1 MRSFSTMIHASLDT
15 ETEKRLASIDTD
27 GITVFTLGGGRVRGA
42 LLGGTLMVNQ
52 MRANHRLGAL
62 ETLLLGRAYLC
73 AALLGTTLKGRD
85 KLILRVEGDGP
96 AEGFSVE
103 ALADGSVRG
112 HLFRSPIELASIPES
127 QGERNLFGSGSLTMT
142 RFAEGRSQPFVGT
155 VAIKTGRLAED
166 LAAYYL
172 ESEQTR
178 TAFDVGIEFDR
189 EGRAIG
195 AGALFLQALP
205 GADDDFLSRVEA
217 SIPSLP
223 KLGLYFSKGGKRHD
237 FLDERMRELFPEILG
252 GKSALF
258 DCGCSRER
266 FETFIGSGSEDFLTE
281 LATVGPWPI
290 ETVCHNCGSAY
301 YFSKG
306 EIETMLASRRKA
318 SS

>member
-1 MRSFSTMIHASLDT
+1 MIPIPLDHET
-15 ETEKRLASIDTD
+15 ETRLASIEAD
-27 GITVFTLGGGRVRGA
+27 GVTVFTLGGGRVRGA
-42 LLGGTLMVNQ
+42 LLGGTRMVSQ

-73 AALLGTTLKGRD
+73 AGLLGTTIKEGD
-85 KLILRVEGDGP
+85 KLILRAVGDGP
-96 AEGFSVE
+96 AEGLSVE
-103 ALADGSVRG
+103 VTSDGSVRG
-112 HLFRSPIELASIPES
+112 HLFRSPIELESVPEG
-127 QGERNLFGSGSLTMT
+127 QGERNLFGAGSLTMT
-142 RFAEGRSQPFVGT
+142 RFSEGRGQPFVGT

-178 TAFDVGIEFDR
+178 TAFDVGIDFDC
-189 EGRAIG
+189 EGRTTG

-205 GADDDFLSRVEA
+205 GAADEFLSRVEA

-223 KLGLYFSKGGKRHD
+223 KLGRYFAEGGKRHD
-237 FLDERMRELFPEILG
+237 FLSGCMHDLFPEILG
-252 GKSALF
+252 EKKTAFACS
-258 DCGCSRER
+258 CSRER
-266 FETFIGSGSEDFLTE
+266 FATFLGSGTEDFLAE

-301 YFSKG
+301 QFPKI
-306 EIETMLASRRKA
+306 EIESMLAARRRA

>member
-1 MRSFSTMIHASLDT
+1 MRSFSTMIHAPLDT
-15 ETEKRLASIDTD
+15 ETEKLLASIDSD
-27 GITVFTLGGGRVRGA
+27 GITIFTLGGGQVRGA
-42 LLGGTLMVNQ
+42 LLGGTRMVNQ
-52 MRANHRLGAL
+52 MCANHRLGAL

-73 AALLGTTLKGRD
+73 AGLLGTTIKGRD
-85 KLILRVEGDGP
+85 KLILRAQGDGP

-112 HLFRSPIELASIPES
+112 HLFCSPIELASIPEDR
-127 QGERNLFGSGSLTMT
+127 GERNLFGSGSLTMT

-178 TAFDVGIEFDR
+178 TAFDIGIEFDR
-189 EGRAIG
+189 KGRAIG

-237 FLDERMRELFPEILG
+237 FLNECMGELFPEILG
-252 GKSALF
+252 EKSASF
-258 DCGCSRER
+258 TCGCSRER
-266 FETFIGSGSEDFLTE
+266 FETFLGSGTKDFLTE

-290 ETVCHNCGSAY
+290 ETVCHNCGSTYHFA
-301 YFSKG
+301 KD
-306 EIETMLASRRKA
+306 EVEAMLASRRTA

>member
-1 MRSFSTMIHASLDT
+1 
-15 ETEKRLASIDTD
+15 
-27 GITVFTLGGGRVRGA
+27 
-42 LLGGTLMVNQ
+42 
-52 MRANHRLGAL
+52 MRANHKLGAL

-73 AALLGTTLKGRD
+73 AGLLGTTIKGGD
-85 KLILRVEGDGP
+85 KLILRAQGDGP

-112 HLFRSPIELASIPES
+112 HLYRSPIEIDPGSES

-142 RFAEGRSQPFVGT
+142 RFAEGRRAPFVGT
-155 VAIKTGRLAED
+155 VEIKTGRLAED
-166 LAAYYL
+166 LASYYL

-205 GADDDFLSRVEA
+205 GADDEFLSRVEA

-223 KLGLYFSKGGKRHD
+223 KLGLYFSGGGKRHD
-237 FLDERMRELFPEILG
+237 FLNGHMRDLFPEILG
-252 GKSALF
+252 EKGALF
-258 DCGCSRER
+258 ACGCSRER
-266 FETFIGSGSEDFLTE
+266 FKTFLSSGAEDFLTE
-281 LATVGPWPI
+281 LAEVGPWPI

-301 YFSKG
+301 HFAKD
-306 EIETMLASRRKA
+306 EIEAMLASRRKA

>member
-1 MRSFSTMIHASLDT
+1 MRSFSTMIHAPLDP
-15 ETEKRLASIDTD
+15 ETEKLLASIDSD

-42 LLGGTLMVNQ
+42 LLNGSTMVNA
-52 MRANHRLGAL
+52 MRANHKLGVL

-73 AALLGTTLKGRD
+73 AALLGTTIKGGD

-112 HLFRSPIELASIPES
+112 HLYRSPIELENAPQS
-127 QGERNLFGSGSLTMT
+127 QDERNLFGRGSLTMT
-142 RFAEGRSQPFVGT
+142 RFAEGRSQPFMGT

-189 EGRAIG
+189 AGRAIG

-205 GADDDFLSRVEA
+205 GADDDFLTRVET

-223 KLGLYFSKGGKRHD
+223 KLGLYFSKGGKRPD
-237 FLDERMRELFPEILG
+237 FLNDLMRELFPEILG
-252 GKSALF
+252 EKSALF
-258 DCGCSRER
+258 ACGCSRER
-266 FETFIGSGSEDFLTE
+266 FETFLGSGTEEFLTE

-301 YFSKG
+301 YFSKD
-306 EIETMLASRRKA
+306 ELEAMLASRRTA
-318 SS
+318 SN